1 MIEAVML
8 SPQEGDRNALGQVT
22 YELVEKGSIL
32 GFLDMLAGNEAE
44 RATALSTSSHVFL
57 TKETK
62 VSLSTKDRL
71 RILGKEYEVT
81 YVDDPVNLGHHLEIY
96 LKVAS

>member
-1 MIEAVML
+1 MIEAVIL
-8 SPQEGDRNALGQVT
+8 SPQEGEKNTLGQVT
-22 YELVEKGSIL
+22 YQLVETGAIN
-32 GFLDMLAGNEAE
+32 GFLDLLAGNEAE
-44 RATALSTSSHVFL
+44 RATALSASSHIFL
-57 TKETK
+57 TEETN

-71 RILGKEYEVT
+71 RILDKEYEVT

>member
-1 MIEAVML
+1 MVEAVIL
-8 SPQEGDRNALGQVT
+8 SPQEAEKNALGQVT
-22 YELVEKGSIL
+22 YQLAEKTLIKGI
-32 GFLDMLAGNEAE
+32 LDMFTGNESE

-57 TKETK
+57 TKDTK
-62 VSLSTKDRL
+62 VAVTNKDRL

>member
-1 MIEAVML
+1 MLDAVIL
-8 SPQEGDRNALGQVT
+8 SPQEGEKNALGQVT
-22 YELVEKGSIL
+22 YQLVEKGSIK

-44 RATALSTSSHVFL
+44 RATALSASSHIFL

-62 VSLSTKDRL
+62 VALSTKDRL